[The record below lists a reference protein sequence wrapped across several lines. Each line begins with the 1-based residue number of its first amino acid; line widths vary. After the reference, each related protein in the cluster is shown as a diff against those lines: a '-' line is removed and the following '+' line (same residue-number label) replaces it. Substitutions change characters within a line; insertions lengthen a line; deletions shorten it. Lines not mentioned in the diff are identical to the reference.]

1 MADSRVLIRLHMG
14 STRVAKSELTTG
26 RIKGSLKR
34 LRVSQPLNMLA
45 TSAVRALLGSAG
57 VQSEMVIKHLHRVGA
72 VSSRLPNGST
82 LRLWSRADDWVSNQ
96 VYWRGWSGYEP
107 ETVPLFFRL
116 AMRARITFDIGA
128 YVGLFTLLAAHANPR
143 GRVYAFEPLP
153 DAFKRLERNVE
164 LNKLENVRTVSAAV
178 SDLDGSAEFFCA
190 ATEMP
195 CSSSLSYDF
204 MKSTD
209 GLSSFTVPVIKLDSF
224 VRENGLHGI
233 DLVKIDTESTEP
245 QVLSGMLETIQRD
258 QTLIICEVLKGRGS
272 EQPLQDVLDSIGY
285 RAFLLTPDGP
295 VLRDRIEGHP
305 VWLNYL
311 FTALSPCEVARL

>member
-1 MADSRVLIRLHMG
+1 MDNRQD
-14 STRVAKSELTTG
+14 KD
-26 RIKGSLKR
+26 SLKR
-34 LRVSQPLNMLA
+34 LRVSQPLNMIA
-45 TSAVRALLGSAG
+45 TSTIRALLGSTG
-57 VQSEMVIKHLHRVGA
+57 VQSEIVIKHLHRVGA
-72 VSSRLPNGST
+72 VKSRLPNGST

-96 VYWRGWSGYEP
+96 VYWRGWRGYEP

-116 AMRARITFDIGA
+116 ATRARITFDVGA
-128 YVGLFTLLAAHANPR
+128 YVGFFTLLAAHANPR
-143 GRVYAFEPLP
+143 GRVYAFEPLA

-164 LNKLENVRTVSAAV
+164 LNKLDNVLTIGTAV
-178 SDLDGSAEFFCA
+178 GDVDGSAEFFCA
-190 ATEMP
+190 ATHMP

-209 GLSSFTVPVIKLDSF
+209 GLSSFTVPVIKLDSL

-233 DLVKIDTESTEP
+233 DLAKIDTESTEP
-245 QVLSGMLETIQRD
+245 QVLNGMIETIRRD
-258 QTLIICEVLKGRGS
+258 QPLIICEVLKGRGS
-272 EQPLQDVLDSIGY
+272 EQPLQDVVDSIGY

-311 FTALSPCEVARL
+311 LTALSPSEVARL